1 MTSGLG
7 SVVFVDGGR
16 EKTGRICDDGTSIED
31 ESGYRFSN
39 VFEWKLK
46 SPFRDEEDSLSERSE
61 RSEGYEDDSVIDY
74 ASCSVREL
82 KQMLRDR
89 GLDPSKFFE
98 KREIV
103 EALSQFAW

>member
-31 ESGYRFSN
+31 ESGVRFSN

-46 SPFRDEEDSLSERSE
+46 SPFRDDEGSYSDV
-61 RSEGYEDDSVIDY
+61 SEGSDDGNSEIDY
-74 ASCSVREL
+74 ATCSVREL

-89 GLDPSKFFE
+89 GFDPSKFFE
-98 KREIV
+98 KREII